1 MPSLIETLNG
11 PWGWKWLRNRGR
23 MRALTARILI
33 RHQGQRLEK
42 FLAGASLKKSSC
54 KTLREVAVS
63 LTSWGPRLGFLPF
76 VLLSLLE
83 QMHKPN
89 GIFVWLAKGDWDLL
103 APRIRE
109 RFQAEGVV
117 FEICNDLGPHT
128 KWLPMIEGGY
138 SAPFV
143 ICDDDIIYP
152 TNWLGSLLDE
162 DRVDAYT
169 GARCHQIVLENG
181 IPTRY
186 ELWKK
191 DIGWTA
197 NTSPL
202 TFLTACGGGLLHPE
216 RIPKSYLC
224 REQIRRK
231 CPKADDIWLHAAH
244 LKSGVPIYKTQFSFP
259 CLEIPGSEGFGLL
272 RQNVDAGGNDSQLG
286 ILQQQWAKSFLKA

>member
-1 MPSLIETLNG
+1 
-11 PWGWKWLRNRGR
+11 

-33 RHQGQRLEK
+33 RNQGQRLEK
-42 FLAGASLKKSSC
+42 FLAGASLKKNSC
-54 KTLREVAVS
+54 KKLNEVAVS
-63 LTSWGPRLGFLPF
+63 LTSWGPRLGILPF

-89 GIFVWLAKGDWDLL
+89 GIFVWLAKVDLDLL
-103 APRIRE
+103 APTIME
-109 RFQAEGVV
+109 RFQAEGV
-117 FEICNDLGPHT
+117 FFQSCDDLGPHT
-128 KWLPMIEGGY
+128 KWLPMIEAGY

-143 ICDDDIIYP
+143 ICDDDVLYP

-169 GARCHQIVLENG
+169 GTRCHQIALENG
-181 IPTRY
+181 SLLQY

-191 DIGWTA
+191 DIGWTG

-202 TFLTACGGGLLHPE
+202 TFLTACGGGVLHPE
-216 RIPKSYLC
+216 RIPKSFLS

-244 LKSGVPIYKTQFSFP
+244 LKAGVPVYKTQFSFP
-259 CLEIPGSEGFGLL
+259 CLEIPGSEVSGLL
-272 RQNVDAGGNDSQLG
+272 RQNVDAGGNDAQLD
-286 ILQQQWAKSFLKA
+286 ILRKVFFTSYRQARCA

>member
-1 MPSLIETLNG
+1 
-11 PWGWKWLRNRGR
+11 

-54 KTLREVAVS
+54 KKLNEVAVS
-63 LTSWGPRLGFLPF
+63 LTSWGPRLGILPF
-76 VLLSLLE
+76 ALLSLLE
-83 QMHKPN
+83 QMQKPN
-89 GIFVWLAKGDWDLL
+89 GIFVWLAKGDLDLL

-109 RFQAEGVV
+109 RFQAEGVF
-117 FEICNDLGPHT
+117 FESCDDLGPHT
-128 KWLPMIEGGY
+128 KWLPMIEAGY

-143 ICDDDIIYP
+143 ICDDDVLYP

-169 GARCHQIVLENG
+169 GTRCHQIALENG
-181 IPTRY
+181 SLLQY

-191 DIGWTA
+191 DIGWTG

-202 TFLTACGGGLLHPE
+202 TFLTACGGGVLHPE
-216 RIPKSYLC
+216 RIPKSFLS

-244 LKSGVPIYKTQFSFP
+244 LKAGVPIYKTQFSFP
-259 CLEIPGSEGFGLL
+259 CLEIPGSEVSGLL
-272 RQNVDAGGNDSQLG
+272 RQNVDAGGNDAQLD
-286 ILQQQWAKSFLKA
+286 ILRKVFFTSYRQARCA